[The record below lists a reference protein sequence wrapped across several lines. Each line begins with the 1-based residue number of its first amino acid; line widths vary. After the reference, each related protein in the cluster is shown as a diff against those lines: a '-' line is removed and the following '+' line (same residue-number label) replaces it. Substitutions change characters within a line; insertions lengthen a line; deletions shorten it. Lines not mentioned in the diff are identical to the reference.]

1 MIGVDRGSKRVQKEP
16 IRELLEFSNRW
27 LQLQKWFRNF
37 CDETKWERFVILSGE
52 TVSSSC
58 QAKSS
63 QVWWFRITTSKRMFT
78 VLWETIIYWE
88 TKKRFQSYSLQK
100 NVRNSI
106 MYREIFYILWDL
118 LYIVRLAAKH
128 HLLILENSDLIFGI
142 FH

>member
-1 MIGVDRGSKRVQKEP
+1 
-16 IRELLEFSNRW
+16 
-27 LQLQKWFRNF
+27 
-37 CDETKWERFVILSGE
+37 
-52 TVSSSC
+52 
-58 QAKSS
+58 
-63 QVWWFRITTSKRMFT
+63 MFT